1 MNYSLIILAGGHS
14 HRFKS
19 YIGKP
24 YQKIGGKSLVE
35 INIDKARK
43 FNQIKNNSCLQ

>member
-24 YQKIGGKSLVE
+24 YQKIVTTVE